1 MKEMKENK
9 NAEWCL
15 NEYEEYLKTM
25 ENYFQFSNNTKQI
38 KLK

>member
-1 MKEMKENK
+1 MNNKDNKIKNNIMKENK

-25 ENYFQFSNNTKQI
+25 DNYFKFK
-38 KLK
+38 